1 MTPMGVFPHCP
12 APTCISF
19 PSFRLPWIKKK
30 STEECTAQPSRVG
43 GCLHSFSI
51 LFISFWRGA
60 VGVFLLC
67 SLFPRLNLRRL
78 EWRRWGGW
86 LSVTSFQHVWI
97 HTRCW
102 RSQHCIQEKNNNQV
116 FRGKCLCTSDGFCA
130 VWKLWPRSVS
140 NHPSDSV

>member
-1 MTPMGVFPHCP
+1 MTPVGVFPHCP

-19 PSFRLPWIKKK
+19 PSFRLPWIKKIHRGMY
-30 STEECTAQPSRVG
+30 SPTQPG
-43 GCLHSFSI
+43 GRLPALLFHSLHFILTWRRWCLSFV
-51 LFISFWRGA
+51 L
-60 VGVFLLC
+60 
-67 SLFPRLNLRRL
+67 LFPRLNLRRL